1 MSGDGEAG
9 LGDKC
14 FWMVGQVVAARID
27 VKSVVGEVL
36 HGNLGAAFIYRF
48 SAVEVA

>member
-1 MSGDGEAG
+1 MFLDGASVR
-9 LGDKC
+9 
-14 FWMVGQVVAARID
+14 FVGQVVAARFD
-27 VKSVVGEVL
+27 MKSVVGEVL